1 MTERKVSVR
10 LGIVGGKDV
19 EAQFEQLGTRGANAM
34 KRLGDQTEQAFTK
47 VARSSGSGKSALQNV
62 GFQVQDFAVQVGGGT
77 SATQALAQQLP
88 QLLSGLGLFGVL
100 AGTAAAVLIPL
111 GAAIFNMGG
120 KAVDAT
126 KQIETLVGKINEL
139 KAANAVYSSEGIDQL
154 IAKYG
159 ELNAAVLLLI
169 ERQQNLAETEAMN
182 AARSLTATRGEE
194 VKDVVESLRV
204 FDAVM
209 TLIERK
215 TYGDVAAQKQKALQ
229 VFTEGLN
236 EGYGITLD
244 RAREIAIAFDQLRAA
259 DSVPE
264 MADATAM
271 LAGLLE
277 DSKLET
283 TALYA
288 ELLNAEDALRQLKA
302 QGDGVNSWLDAAIA
316 GAYDFATQLWDGAR
330 AAAAIR
336 AAQVKTP
343 TQEQMDRASYG
354 AGQVA
359 LRDRMIAD
367 REIYGGNGDGLTP
380 EEYDRIN
387 PKPRPG
393 ATRTG
398 ATRTGATRTGPTRTG
413 ARSGAGSQTN
423 ALEQEAQRIFEG
435 TRTKAEQYAT
445 ELARLEEIKAAG
457 LITGDTYNRQL
468 VALEEKYGE
477 TGDALAG
484 LQTKLIDFAEGAKDI
499 AAGIGDALVGAFQAG
514 ADAVS
519 NFVKT
524 GKLDFTSLITSFL
537 ADMAKLAAQKY
548 IFGPLAGL
556 LGGALGGQ
564 SIVGQALASILH
576 EGGSVGGGGQRRAV
590 HPALFA
596 GAPRFH
602 NGVNLGLAADEVPA
616 ILQRGERVLS
626 RSQNK
631 AYGSGNERP
640 MVVNFNVKDAQS
652 IRQSRAQMAAD
663 AARIVSAGSRNR

>member
-10 LGIVGGKDV
+10 LGIIGGKEV

-34 KRLGDQTEQAFTK
+34 NRLGDQSEQAFTK
-47 VARSSGSGKSALQNV
+47 VARSSGAGKFALQNV

-88 QLLSGLGLFGVL
+88 QLLSGLGLFGML

-111 GAAIFNMGG
+111 GAVIFNMGE
-120 KAVDAT
+120 KAETTT
-126 KQIETLVGKINEL
+126 KKIETLVSAIGTL
-139 KAANAVYSSEGIDQL
+139 KAANEVYSTDGIQRL
-154 IAKYG
+154 IDKYG
-159 ELNAAVLLLI
+159 EANAAVLLLV

-182 AARSLTATRGEE
+182 AARSLTATLGEE
-194 VKDVVESLRV
+194 VSDVVESLRD

-209 TLIERK
+209 TLIERNN
-215 TYGDVAAQKQKALQ
+215 YGDVAAQKQQALQ
-229 VFTEGLN
+229 VVTENLN
-236 EGYGITLD
+236 EEYGITLA

-259 DSVPE
+259 DTVPE
-264 MADATAM
+264 MAGATAR

-288 ELLNAEDALRQLKA
+288 ELLDAEDALRQLNA
-302 QGDGVNSWLDAAIA
+302 EGTGVNSWLDAALA
-316 GAYDFATQLWDGAR
+316 GAKDLAAKFWEAATAS
-330 AAAAIR
+330 AAIR
-336 AAQVKTP
+336 APADAASGGGGRGLGPQGPALDPYGFRAQL
-343 TQEQMDRASYG
+343 QRDQDRAAAQARAAEAAARGTSG
-354 AGQVA
+354 V
-359 LRDRMIAD
+359 
-367 REIYGGNGDGLTP
+367 
-380 EEYDRIN
+380 
-387 PKPRPG
+387 
-393 ATRTG
+393 
-398 ATRTGATRTGPTRTG
+398 
-413 ARSGAGSQTN
+413 RSGAGSQTN

-468 VALEEKYGE
+468 VALAEKYGE

-484 LQTKLIDFAEGAKDI
+484 LQTKLIDFAEGTKNI
-499 AAGIGDALVGAFQAG
+499 ATGIGDALVGAFEAG
-514 ADAVS
+514 SDAVS

-663 AARIVSAGSRNR
+663 AARIVGAGSRNR

>member
-19 EAQFEQLGTRGANAM
+19 EAQFEQLGTRGADAM
-34 KRLGDQTEQAFTK
+34 KRLGDQSEQAFTK

-111 GAAIFNMGG
+111 AGVIFNMGE

-159 ELNAAVLLLI
+159 ELNASVLLLN
-169 ERQQNLAETEAMN
+169 ERQQRMKET
-182 AARSLTATRGEE
+182 AA
-194 VKDVVESLRV
+194 
-204 FDAVM
+204 FDAAKATVASLGQELDEVNGLLEVYDNF
-209 TLIERK
+209 TAA
-215 TYGDVAAQKQKALQ
+215 AAQDPQWGPDAQSWKEEIENLGMTVDQARALM
-229 VFTEGLN
+229 VA
-236 EGYGITLD
+236 LD
-244 RAREIAIAFDQLRAA
+244 AVRNAQTI
-259 DSVPE
+259 PE
-264 MADATAM
+264 MADATAQ
-271 LAGLLE
+271 LTTLLE
-277 DSKLET
+277 GTTFAGGELEQQ
-283 TALYA
+283 
-288 ELLNAEDALRQLKA
+288 LLDAEDALRQLKA

-343 TQEQMDRASYG
+343 TQEEMDRASYG

-387 PKPRPG
+387 PKARP
-393 ATRTG
+393 
-398 ATRTGATRTGPTRTG
+398 GATRTGPTRTG

-423 ALEQEAQRIFEG
+423 ELEREAQRIFES
-435 TRTKAEQYAT
+435 TRTEAEQYAT

-468 VALEEKYGE
+468 DALAVKYNQQ
-477 TGDALAG
+477 GDALAG
-484 LQTKLIDFAEGAKDI
+484 LQEKLADFAAGTKNI
-499 AAGIGDALVGAFQAG
+499 AVGIGDAIVDAFESG
-514 ADAVS
+514 SDAVAD
-519 NFVKT
+519 FVKT
-524 GKLDFTSLITSFL
+524 GKLDFSSLITSFL

-548 IFGPLAGL
+548 IFGPLAGML
-556 LGGALGGQ
+556 SGALGGE
-564 SIVGQALASILH
+564 SIAGQALANILH

>member
-19 EAQFEQLGTRGANAM
+19 EAQFEQLGTRGADAM
-34 KRLGDQTEQAFTK
+34 KRLGDQSEQAFTK

-111 GAAIFNMGG
+111 AGVIFNMGE
-120 KAVDAT
+120 KAATTT

-159 ELNAAVLLLI
+159 ELNASVLLLN
-169 ERQQNLAETEAMN
+169 ERQQRMKET
-182 AARSLTATRGEE
+182 AA
-194 VKDVVESLRV
+194 
-204 FDAVM
+204 FDAAKATVASLGQELDEVNRLLEVYDNF
-209 TLIERK
+209 TAA
-215 TYGDVAAQKQKALQ
+215 AAQDPQWGPDAQSWKEEIENLGMTVDQARALM
-229 VFTEGLN
+229 VA
-236 EGYGITLD
+236 LD
-244 RAREIAIAFDQLRAA
+244 AVRNAQTI
-259 DSVPE
+259 PE
-264 MADATAM
+264 MADATAQ
-271 LAGLLE
+271 LTTLLE
-277 DSKLET
+277 GTTFAGGELEQQ
-283 TALYA
+283 
-288 ELLNAEDALRQLKA
+288 LLDAEDALRQLKA
-302 QGDGVNSWLDAAIA
+302 QGDGFNSWLDVAIA

-343 TQEQMDRASYG
+343 TQEEMDRASYG

-387 PKPRPG
+387 PKARP
-393 ATRTG
+393 
-398 ATRTGATRTGPTRTG
+398 GATRTGPTRTG

-423 ALEQEAQRIFEG
+423 ELEREAQRIFES
-435 TRTKAEQYAT
+435 TRTEAEQYAT

-468 VALEEKYGE
+468 DALAVKYNQQ
-477 TGDALAG
+477 GDALAG
-484 LQTKLIDFAEGAKDI
+484 LQEKLADFAAGTKNI
-499 AAGIGDALVGAFQAG
+499 AVGIGDAIVDAFESG
-514 ADAVS
+514 SDAVAD
-519 NFVKT
+519 FVKT
-524 GKLDFTSLITSFL
+524 GKLDFSSLITSFL

-548 IFGPLAGL
+548 IFGPLAGML
-556 LGGALGGQ
+556 SGALGGE
-564 SIVGQALASILH
+564 SIAGQALANILH

-626 RSQNK
+626 RAENK
-631 AYGSGNERP
+631 AYGRQQAP
-640 MVVNFNVKDAQS
+640 MVVNFNVKDAAS
-652 IRQSRAQMAAD
+652 MRQSRAQMAAD
-663 AARIVSAGSRNR
+663 AQRIVSAGARNR

>member
-10 LGIVGGKDV
+10 LGIIGGKEV

-34 KRLGDQTEQAFTK
+34 KRLGDQSEQAFTK

-111 GAAIFNMGG
+111 AGVIFNMGE
-120 KAVDAT
+120 KAATTT
-126 KQIETLVGKINEL
+126 KQIETLVGKINDL

-182 AARSLTATRGEE
+182 AARSLTATLGEE
-194 VKDVVESLRV
+194 VEDVIESLRA
-204 FDAVM
+204 FDTVM
-209 TLIERK
+209 TLIERNN
-215 TYGDVAAQKQKALQ
+215 YGDVAAQKQQALQ
-229 VFTEGLN
+229 VVTENLN
-236 EGYGITLD
+236 DEYGVTLD
-244 RAREIAIAFDQLRAA
+244 RAREIAIAFEQLRAA
-259 DSVPE
+259 DTVPE
-264 MADATAM
+264 MASATAR
-271 LAGLLE
+271 LTGLLE
-277 DSKLET
+277 DSKLEA
-283 TALYA
+283 TALYG
-288 ELLNAEDALRQLKA
+288 ELLNAEDALRQLNA
-302 QGDGVNSWLDAAIA
+302 EGTGVNSWLDAALA
-316 GAYDFATQLWDGAR
+316 GAASFASKMWD
-330 AAAAIR
+330 AAAASAAVR
-336 AAQVKTP
+336 ARDNAAYAASVGGGRGLGLQGPALDPYGFRAQLARD
-343 TQEQMDRASYG
+343 EASAEARARSAAAAA
-354 AGQVA
+354 AGK
-359 LRDRMIAD
+359 
-367 REIYGGNGDGLTP
+367 G
-380 EEYDRIN
+380 
-387 PKPRPG
+387 
-393 ATRTG
+393 TG
-398 ATRTGATRTGPTRTG
+398 AVR
-413 ARSGAGSQTN
+413 GAGSQTN

-468 VALEEKYGE
+468 EALAEKYDQ
-477 TGDALAG
+477 TGSALGG
-484 LQTKLIDFAEGAKDI
+484 LQTKLIEFAEGTKNI
-499 AAGIGDALVGAFQAG
+499 ATGIGDALVGAFEAG
-514 ADAVS
+514 SDAVS

>member
-10 LGIVGGKDV
+10 LGIIGGKEV

-34 KRLGDQTEQAFTK
+34 NRLGESSEQAFGK
-47 VARSSGSGKSALQNV
+47 VARSSGSGKFALQNV

-100 AGTAAAVLIPL
+100 AGTAAAILIPL
-111 GAAIFNMGG
+111 GTAIFNMGG

-126 KQIETLVGKINEL
+126 KQIETLVGKINDL

-169 ERQQNLAETEAMN
+169 ERQQRMKET
-182 AARSLTATRGEE
+182 AA
-194 VKDVVESLRV
+194 
-204 FDAVM
+204 FDAAKA
-209 TLIERK
+209 T
-215 TYGDVAAQKQKALQ
+215 VASLGQELDKVNGLLE
-229 VFTEGLN
+229 VYDNFT
-236 EGYGITLD
+236 
-244 RAREIAIAFDQLRAA
+244 AAAA
-259 DSVPE
+259 DDAQWGPDAQSWKEAIENLGMTVDEARALMVALDAVRNAQTIPE
-264 MADATAM
+264 MADATAQ
-271 LAGLLE
+271 LTTLLE
-277 DSKLET
+277 GTTFAGGELEQQ
-283 TALYA
+283 
-288 ELLNAEDALRQLKA
+288 LLDAEDALRQLKA

-336 AAQVKTP
+336 AAQAKTP

-354 AGQVA
+354 AGQAAV
-359 LRDRMIAD
+359 RDRMIAD
-367 REIYGGNGDGLTP
+367 RGIYGGNGDGLTS
-380 EEYDRIN
+380 EEYDRLN
-387 PKPRPG
+387 PKARPG
-393 ATRTG
+393 A
-398 ATRTGATRTGPTRTG
+398 TRTG

-468 VALEEKYGE
+468 EALAEKYDQ
-477 TGDALAG
+477 TGSALGG
-484 LQTKLIDFAEGAKDI
+484 LQTKLIEFAEGTKNI
-499 AAGIGDALVGAFQAG
+499 ATGIGDALVGAFEAG
-514 ADAVS
+514 SDAVS

-631 AYGSGNERP
+631 SYGGGNERP

-652 IRQSRAQMAAD
+652 MRQSRAQMAAD
-663 AARIVSAGSRNR
+663 AARIVGAGSRNR

>member
-34 KRLGDQTEQAFTK
+34 KRLGDQSEQAFTK

-111 GAAIFNMGG
+111 AGVIFNMGE

-159 ELNAAVLLLI
+159 ELNASVLLLN
-169 ERQQNLAETEAMN
+169 ERQQRMKET
-182 AARSLTATRGEE
+182 AA
-194 VKDVVESLRV
+194 
-204 FDAVM
+204 FDAAKATVASLGQELDEVNRLLEVYDNF
-209 TLIERK
+209 TAA
-215 TYGDVAAQKQKALQ
+215 AAQDPQWGPDAQSWKEEIENLGMTVDQARALM
-229 VFTEGLN
+229 VA
-236 EGYGITLD
+236 LD
-244 RAREIAIAFDQLRAA
+244 AVRNAQTI
-259 DSVPE
+259 PE
-264 MADATAM
+264 MADATAQ
-271 LAGLLE
+271 LTTLLE
-277 DSKLET
+277 GTTFAGGELEQQ
-283 TALYA
+283 
-288 ELLNAEDALRQLKA
+288 LLDAEDALRQLKA

-343 TQEQMDRASYG
+343 TQEEMDRASYG

-387 PKPRPG
+387 PKARPG
-393 ATRTG
+393 AR
-398 ATRTGATRTGPTRTG
+398 RTGPTRTG

-423 ALEQEAQRIFEG
+423 ELEREAQRIFES
-435 TRTKAEQYAT
+435 TRTEAEQYAT

-468 VALEEKYGE
+468 DALAVKYNQQ
-477 TGDALAG
+477 GDALAG
-484 LQTKLIDFAEGAKDI
+484 LQEKLADFAAGTKNI
-499 AAGIGDALVGAFQAG
+499 AVGIGDAIVDAFESG
-514 ADAVS
+514 SDAVAD
-519 NFVKT
+519 FVKT
-524 GKLDFTSLITSFL
+524 GKLDFSSLITSFL

-548 IFGPLAGL
+548 IFGPLAGML
-556 LGGALGGQ
+556 SGALGGE
-564 SIVGQALASILH
+564 SIAGQALANILH

>member
-111 GAAIFNMGG
+111 GAAIFNMGE
-120 KAVDAT
+120 KAQTTT

-159 ELNAAVLLLI
+159 ELNAAVFLLI

-182 AARSLTATRGEE
+182 AARSLTATLGEE
-194 VKDVVESLRV
+194 VKDVVDSLRV

-209 TLIERK
+209 TLIERNN
-215 TYGDVAAQKQKALQ
+215 YGDVAAQKQRALQ
-229 VFTEGLN
+229 DVTETLN
-236 EGYGITLD
+236 EEYGITLD

-302 QGDGVNSWLDAAIA
+302 QGDGFNSWLDVAIA

-380 EEYDRIN
+380 EEYDRMN
-387 PKPRPG
+387 PKARPG
-393 ATRTG
+393 A
-398 ATRTGATRTGPTRTG
+398 TRTG

-484 LQTKLIDFAEGAKDI
+484 LQTKLIDFAEGTKDI

-564 SIVGQALASILH
+564 SVVGQALASILH

>member
-111 GAAIFNMGG
+111 GTAIFNMGG

-159 ELNAAVLLLI
+159 KLNAAVLLLI
-169 ERQQNLAETEAMN
+169 ERQQRKKETAAFDGAKATVASLGQELDKVNGLLEVYDNFTAAAADDAQWGPDAQSWKEAIENLGMTVDQ
-182 AARSLTATRGEE
+182 ARALMVALDATRN
-194 VKDVVESLRV
+194 
-204 FDAVM
+204 
-209 TLIERK
+209 
-215 TYGDVAAQKQKALQ
+215 AQ
-229 VFTEGLN
+229 T
-236 EGYGITLD
+236 I
-244 RAREIAIAFDQLRAA
+244 
-259 DSVPE
+259 PE
-264 MADATAM
+264 MADATAQ
-271 LAGLLE
+271 LTTLLE
-277 DSKLET
+277 GTTFAGEELEQQ
-283 TALYA
+283 
-288 ELLNAEDALRQLKA
+288 LLDAEDALRQLKA

-359 LRDRMIAD
+359 LRDRTIAD

-380 EEYDRIN
+380 EEYDRMN
-387 PKPRPG
+387 PKARPG

-398 ATRTGATRTGPTRTG
+398 ATRTGATRTG

-537 ADMAKLAAQKY
+537 ADMAKLASQKY

-556 LGGALGGQ
+556 LGGKLGGEQGGQ
-564 SIVGQALASILH
+564 SIVGQVLASILH

>member
-34 KRLGDQTEQAFTK
+34 NRLGESSEQAFGK
-47 VARSSGSGKSALQNV
+47 VARSSGSGKFALQNF
-62 GFQVQDFAVQVGGGT
+62 GYQVQDFAVQVGGGT

-100 AGTAAAVLIPL
+100 AGTAAAILIPL

-120 KAVDAT
+120 KAVDAS

-169 ERQQNLAETEAMN
+169 ERQQRMKE
-182 AARSLTATRGEE
+182 TAT
-194 VKDVVESLRV
+194 
-204 FDAVM
+204 FDAAKA
-209 TLIERK
+209 T
-215 TYGDVAAQKQKALQ
+215 VASLGQELDKVNGLLE
-229 VFTEGLN
+229 VYDNFT
-236 EGYGITLD
+236 
-244 RAREIAIAFDQLRAA
+244 AAAA
-259 DSVPE
+259 DNAQWGPDAQSWKEAIENLGMTVDEARALMVALDAVRNAQTIPE
-264 MADATAM
+264 MADATAQ
-271 LAGLLE
+271 LTTLLE
-277 DSKLET
+277 GTTFAGGELEQQ
-283 TALYA
+283 
-288 ELLNAEDALRQLKA
+288 LLDAEDALRQLKA

-380 EEYDRIN
+380 EEYDRMN
-387 PKPRPG
+387 PKARPG

-398 ATRTGATRTGPTRTG
+398 ATRTG

-484 LQTKLIDFAEGAKDI
+484 LQTKLTDFAEGTKDI

-537 ADMAKLAAQKY
+537 ADMAKLGAQKY

-556 LGGALGGQ
+556 LGGKLGGEQGGQ

>member
-19 EAQFEQLGTRGANAM
+19 EAQFEQLGTRGADAM
-34 KRLGDQTEQAFTK
+34 KRLGDQSEQAFTK

-111 GAAIFNMGG
+111 AGVIFNMGE

-159 ELNAAVLLLI
+159 ELNASVLLLN
-169 ERQQNLAETEAMN
+169 ERQQRMKET
-182 AARSLTATRGEE
+182 AA
-194 VKDVVESLRV
+194 
-204 FDAVM
+204 FDAAKATVASLGQELDEVNRLLEVYDNF
-209 TLIERK
+209 TAA
-215 TYGDVAAQKQKALQ
+215 AAQDPQWGPDAQSWKEEIENLGMTVDQARALM
-229 VFTEGLN
+229 VA
-236 EGYGITLD
+236 LD
-244 RAREIAIAFDQLRAA
+244 AVRNAQTI
-259 DSVPE
+259 PE
-264 MADATAM
+264 MADATAQ
-271 LAGLLE
+271 LTTLLE
-277 DSKLET
+277 GTTFAGGELEQQ
-283 TALYA
+283 
-288 ELLNAEDALRQLKA
+288 LLDAEDALRQLKA
-302 QGDGVNSWLDAAIA
+302 QGDGFNSWLDVAIA

-343 TQEQMDRASYG
+343 TQEEMDRASYG

-387 PKPRPG
+387 PKARP
-393 ATRTG
+393 
-398 ATRTGATRTGPTRTG
+398 GATRTGPTRTG

-423 ALEQEAQRIFEG
+423 ELEREAQRIFES
-435 TRTKAEQYAT
+435 TRTEAEQYAT

-468 VALEEKYGE
+468 DALAVKYNQQ
-477 TGDALAG
+477 GDALAG
-484 LQTKLIDFAEGAKDI
+484 LQEKLADFAAGTKNI
-499 AAGIGDALVGAFQAG
+499 AVGIGDAIVDAFESG
-514 ADAVS
+514 SDAVAD
-519 NFVKT
+519 FVKT
-524 GKLDFTSLITSFL
+524 GKLDFSSLITSFL

-548 IFGPLAGL
+548 IFGPLAGML
-556 LGGALGGQ
+556 SGALGGE
-564 SIVGQALASILH
+564 SIAGQALANILH

>member
-1 MTERKVSVR
+1 M
-10 LGIVGGKDV
+10 
-19 EAQFEQLGTRGANAM
+19 
-34 KRLGDQTEQAFTK
+34 
-47 VARSSGSGKSALQNV
+47 
-62 GFQVQDFAVQVGGGT
+62 
-77 SATQALAQQLP
+77 
-88 QLLSGLGLFGVL
+88 
-100 AGTAAAVLIPL
+100 
-111 GAAIFNMGG
+111 
-120 KAVDAT
+120 
-126 KQIETLVGKINEL
+126 
-139 KAANAVYSSEGIDQL
+139 
-154 IAKYG
+154 
-159 ELNAAVLLLI
+159 
-169 ERQQNLAETEAMN
+169 
-182 AARSLTATRGEE
+182 
-194 VKDVVESLRV
+194 
-204 FDAVM
+204 
-209 TLIERK
+209 
-215 TYGDVAAQKQKALQ
+215 
-229 VFTEGLN
+229 
-236 EGYGITLD
+236 
-244 RAREIAIAFDQLRAA
+244 
-259 DSVPE
+259 
-264 MADATAM
+264 
-271 LAGLLE
+271 
-277 DSKLET
+277 
-283 TALYA
+283 
-288 ELLNAEDALRQLKA
+288 
-302 QGDGVNSWLDAAIA
+302 
-316 GAYDFATQLWDGAR
+316 
-330 AAAAIR
+330 
-336 AAQVKTP
+336 KTP
-343 TQEQMDRASYG
+343 TQEEMDRASYG

-380 EEYDRIN
+380 EEYDRMN
-387 PKPRPG
+387 PKPRP
-393 ATRTG
+393 
-398 ATRTGATRTGPTRTG
+398 GATRTGPTRTG

-468 VALEEKYGE
+468 VALEEEYGE

-484 LQTKLIDFAEGAKDI
+484 LQTKLIDFAEGTKDI

-556 LGGALGGQ
+556 LGGELGDE
-564 SIVGQALASILH
+564 SIAGQALANILH

>member
-111 GAAIFNMGG
+111 GGVIFNMGE
-120 KAVDAT
+120 KAQTTT

-182 AARSLTATRGEE
+182 AARSLTATLGEE
-194 VKDVVESLRV
+194 VSDVVESLRL

-209 TLIERK
+209 TLIERNN
-215 TYGDVAAQKQKALQ
+215 YGDVAAQKQQALQ
-229 VFTEGLN
+229 DVTERLN
-236 EGYGITLD
+236 EEYGITLD

-302 QGDGVNSWLDAAIA
+302 QGDGFNSWLDVAIA

-343 TQEQMDRASYG
+343 TQEEMDRASYG

-387 PKPRPG
+387 PKPRP
-393 ATRTG
+393 G

-477 TGDALAG
+477 TGDTLAG
-484 LQTKLIDFAEGAKDI
+484 LQTKLIDFAEGTKDI

-556 LGGALGGQ
+556 LGGKLGGQ

-652 IRQSRAQMAAD
+652 MRQSRAQMAAD

>member
-34 KRLGDQTEQAFTK
+34 KRLGDQSEQAFTK
-47 VARSSGSGKSALQNV
+47 VARSSGSGKSALQNF

-111 GAAIFNMGG
+111 AGVIFNMGEN
-120 KAVDAT
+120 AVDAT

-159 ELNAAVLLLI
+159 ELNASVLLLN
-169 ERQQNLAETEAMN
+169 ERQQRMKET
-182 AARSLTATRGEE
+182 AA
-194 VKDVVESLRV
+194 
-204 FDAVM
+204 FDAAKATVASLGQELDEVNGLLEVYDNF
-209 TLIERK
+209 TAA
-215 TYGDVAAQKQKALQ
+215 AAQDPQWGPDAQSWKEEIENLGMTVDQARALM
-229 VFTEGLN
+229 VA
-236 EGYGITLD
+236 LD
-244 RAREIAIAFDQLRAA
+244 AVRNAQTI
-259 DSVPE
+259 PE
-264 MADATAM
+264 MADATAQ
-271 LAGLLE
+271 LTTLLE
-277 DSKLET
+277 GTTFAGGELEQQ
-283 TALYA
+283 
-288 ELLNAEDALRQLKA
+288 LLDAEDALRQLKA

-343 TQEQMDRASYG
+343 TQEEMDRASYG

-387 PKPRPG
+387 PKARP
-393 ATRTG
+393 
-398 ATRTGATRTGPTRTG
+398 GATRTGPTRTG

-423 ALEQEAQRIFEG
+423 ELEREAQRIFES
-435 TRTKAEQYAT
+435 TRTEAEQYAT

-468 VALEEKYGE
+468 DALAVKYNQQ
-477 TGDALAG
+477 GDALAG
-484 LQTKLIDFAEGAKDI
+484 LQEKLADFAAGTKNI
-499 AAGIGDALVGAFQAG
+499 AVGIGDAIVDAFESG
-514 ADAVS
+514 SDAVAD
-519 NFVKT
+519 FVKT
-524 GKLDFTSLITSFL
+524 GKLDFSSLITSFL

-548 IFGPLAGL
+548 IFGPLAGML
-556 LGGALGGQ
+556 SGALGGE
-564 SIVGQALASILH
+564 SIAGQALANILH

>member
-34 KRLGDQTEQAFTK
+34 KRLGDQSEQAFTK

-111 GAAIFNMGG
+111 AGVIFNMGE
-120 KAVDAT
+120 KAATTT

-139 KAANAVYSSEGIDQL
+139 KAANAVYSSDGIDQL

-182 AARSLTATRGEE
+182 AARSLTATLGEE
-194 VKDVVESLRV
+194 VKDVVDSLRV

-209 TLIERK
+209 TLIERNN
-215 TYGDVAAQKQKALQ
+215 YGDVAAQKQRALQ
-229 VFTEGLN
+229 DVTETLN
-236 EGYGITLD
+236 EEYGITLD

-283 TALYA
+283 TALYE

-302 QGDGVNSWLDAAIA
+302 QGDGVNSWLDVAIA

-387 PKPRPG
+387 PKARP
-393 ATRTG
+393 G

-484 LQTKLIDFAEGAKDI
+484 LQTKLTDFAEGTKDI

-537 ADMAKLAAQKY
+537 ADMAKLASQKY

-556 LGGALGGQ
+556 LGGELGGE
-564 SIVGQALASILH
+564 SIAGQALANILH

-590 HPALFA
+590 HPAVFA

>member
-10 LGIVGGKDV
+10 LGIVGGKEV

-34 KRLGDQTEQAFTK
+34 KRLGDQSEQAFTK
-47 VARSSGSGKSALQNV
+47 VARSSGSGKFALQNV
-62 GFQVQDFAVQVGGGT
+62 GYQVQDFAVQVGGGT

-100 AGTAAAVLIPL
+100 AGTAAAILIPL
-111 GAAIFNMGG
+111 GAAIFNMGE
-120 KAVDAT
+120 KAETTT
-126 KQIETLVGKINEL
+126 KKIETLVSAISTL
-139 KAANAVYSSEGIDQL
+139 KAANEVYSTDGIQRL
-154 IAKYG
+154 IDKYG
-159 ELNAAVLLLI
+159 EANAAVLLLV

-182 AARSLTATRGEE
+182 AARSLTATLGEE
-194 VKDVVESLRV
+194 VSDVVYSLRE

-209 TLIERK
+209 TLIERNN
-215 TYGDVAAQKQKALQ
+215 YGDVAAQKQQALQ
-229 VFTEGLN
+229 VVTENLN
-236 EGYGITLD
+236 EEYGITLA

-264 MADATAM
+264 MADATAR

-288 ELLNAEDALRQLKA
+288 ELLDAEDALRQLNA
-302 QGDGVNSWLDAAIA
+302 EGTGVNSWLDAALA
-316 GAYDFATQLWDGAR
+316 GAKDLAAKFWEAATAAAAVRAPADAAYAASVGGGRGLGPQGPALDPYGFRAQLQRDQDRAAAQAR
-330 AAAAIR
+330 AAEAAAR
-336 AAQVKTP
+336 GTSGV
-343 TQEQMDRASYG
+343 
-354 AGQVA
+354 
-359 LRDRMIAD
+359 
-367 REIYGGNGDGLTP
+367 
-380 EEYDRIN
+380 
-387 PKPRPG
+387 
-393 ATRTG
+393 
-398 ATRTGATRTGPTRTG
+398 
-413 ARSGAGSQTN
+413 RSGAGSQTN

-468 VALEEKYGE
+468 EALAEKYDQ
-477 TGDALAG
+477 TGSALGG
-484 LQTKLIDFAEGAKDI
+484 LQTKLIEFAEGTKNI
-499 AAGIGDALVGAFQAG
+499 ATGIGDALVGGFEAG
-514 ADAVS
+514 SDAVS

-524 GKLDFTSLITSFL
+524 GKLSFTSLITSFL

-652 IRQSRAQMAAD
+652 MRQSRAQMAAD

>member
-34 KRLGDQTEQAFTK
+34 KRLGDQSEQAFTK

-111 GAAIFNMGG
+111 AGVIFNMGE

-159 ELNAAVLLLI
+159 ELNASVLLLN
-169 ERQQNLAETEAMN
+169 ERQQRMKET
-182 AARSLTATRGEE
+182 AA
-194 VKDVVESLRV
+194 
-204 FDAVM
+204 FDAAKATVASLGQELDEVNRLLEVYDNF
-209 TLIERK
+209 TAA
-215 TYGDVAAQKQKALQ
+215 AAQDPQWGPDAQSWKEEIENLGMTVDQARALM
-229 VFTEGLN
+229 VA
-236 EGYGITLD
+236 LD
-244 RAREIAIAFDQLRAA
+244 AVRNAQTI
-259 DSVPE
+259 PE
-264 MADATAM
+264 MADATAQ
-271 LAGLLE
+271 LTTLLE
-277 DSKLET
+277 GTTFAGGELEQQ
-283 TALYA
+283 
-288 ELLNAEDALRQLKA
+288 LLDAEDALRQLKA

-343 TQEQMDRASYG
+343 TQEEMDRASYG

-387 PKPRPG
+387 PKARP
-393 ATRTG
+393 
-398 ATRTGATRTGPTRTG
+398 GATRTGPTRTG

-423 ALEQEAQRIFEG
+423 ELEREAQRIFES
-435 TRTKAEQYAT
+435 TRTEAEQYAT

-468 VALEEKYGE
+468 DALAVKYNQQ
-477 TGDALAG
+477 GDALAG
-484 LQTKLIDFAEGAKDI
+484 LQEKLADFAAGTKNI
-499 AAGIGDALVGAFQAG
+499 AVGIGDAIVDAFESG
-514 ADAVS
+514 SDAVAD
-519 NFVKT
+519 FVKT
-524 GKLDFTSLITSFL
+524 GKLDFSSLITSFL

-548 IFGPLAGL
+548 IFGPLAGML
-556 LGGALGGQ
+556 SGALGGE
-564 SIVGQALASILH
+564 SIAGQALANILH

>member
-111 GAAIFNMGG
+111 AGVIFNMGG
-120 KAVDAT
+120 KADTTT

-154 IAKYG
+154 TAKYG
-159 ELNAAVLLLI
+159 EVNAAVLLLI
-169 ERQQNLAETEAMN
+169 ERQQRMKET
-182 AARSLTATRGEE
+182 AAFDAAKATVASLGQELDKVNGLLEVYDNLTAAAADDAKWGPDAQSWKEE
-194 VKDVVESLRV
+194 IENLGMTVDQARALMVAL
-204 FDAVM
+204 DAV
-209 TLIERK
+209 RN
-215 TYGDVAAQKQKALQ
+215 AQ
-229 VFTEGLN
+229 T
-236 EGYGITLD
+236 I
-244 RAREIAIAFDQLRAA
+244 
-259 DSVPE
+259 PE
-264 MADATAM
+264 MADATAQ
-271 LAGLLE
+271 LTTLLE
-277 DSKLET
+277 GTTFAGGELEQQ
-283 TALYA
+283 
-288 ELLNAEDALRQLKA
+288 LLDAEDALRQLKA

-343 TQEQMDRASYG
+343 TQEEMDRASYG

-380 EEYDRIN
+380 EEYDRMN
-387 PKPRPG
+387 PKARP
-393 ATRTG
+393 G

-477 TGDALAG
+477 TGDTLAG
-484 LQTKLIDFAEGAKDI
+484 LQTKLIDFAEGTKDI

-556 LGGALGGQ
+556 LGGEQGGQ
-564 SIVGQALASILH
+564 SIVGQVLASILH

>member
-34 KRLGDQTEQAFTK
+34 KRLGDQSEQAFTK

-111 GAAIFNMGG
+111 AGVIFNMGE
-120 KAVDAT
+120 KAATTT
-126 KQIETLVGKINEL
+126 KQIETLVGKINDL

-182 AARSLTATRGEE
+182 AARSLTATLGEE
-194 VKDVVESLRV
+194 VKDVVDSLRV

-209 TLIERK
+209 TLIERNN
-215 TYGDVAAQKQKALQ
+215 YGDVAAQKQQALQ
-229 VFTEGLN
+229 DVTETLN
-236 EGYGITLD
+236 EEYGITLD

-283 TALYA
+283 TALYE

-302 QGDGVNSWLDAAIA
+302 QGDGFNSWLDVAIA

-343 TQEQMDRASYG
+343 TQEEMDRASYG

-393 ATRTG
+393 A
-398 ATRTGATRTGPTRTG
+398 TRTG

-477 TGDALAG
+477 TGDTLAG
-484 LQTKLIDFAEGAKDI
+484 LQTKLIDFAEGTKDI

-556 LGGALGGQ
+556 LGGELGGE
-564 SIVGQALASILH
+564 SIAGQALANILH